1 MQNQRITIDKLLKQI
16 NNKYALVVTTSK
28 RARLVLEEHGDE
40 EEKPV
45 TVAMREIAAGN
56 ITYESTR
63 EGIK

>member
-16 NNKYALVVTTSK
+16 NNKYALVVTTAK
-28 RARLVLEEHGDE
+28 RARYVLEEHGDE

-45 TVAMREIAAGN
+45 TVAMREIAAGK
-56 ITYESTR
+56 IAYESTR